1 MEKLGSGTSGAKIIL
16 VGEHAVVYG
25 VPAIAVPFNG
35 CLTTVEVFKTNEDLT
50 IESRFHNGYLK
61 DGSNTIFGM
70 QQLVYY
76 ILDLLE
82 MPKHGLHFKVTS
94 NIEPQRGLGSS
105 AALSVATTRALFNAF
120 NKELSD
126 DELIEHSM
134 YAEKIH
140 HTNPSGLDVLTI
152 VKQKPV
158 WFVRNEGFKVVDINF
173 DGYLLI
179 IDTKMMSQTKLAVEA
194 VLSLKQKNPTLIN
207 KAFEEIKEV
216 VVNSKKYLENNN
228 IKELANAMK
237 KNQAALETIGVS
249 NATLEKTIADA
260 YEFGILGA
268 KLTGGGMGGCVIGI
282 TEDLKTANN
291 IINNFSL
298 LNINVWLYRL
308 GDLNES

>member
-70 QQLVYY
+70 QQLVYC

-82 MPKHGLHFKVTS
+82 IPKYGIHFKVTS

-228 IKELANAMK
+228 VKELANAMK

-268 KLTGGGMGGCVIGI
+268 KLTGGGMGGCVIAI
-282 TEDLKTANN
+282 TEDLVTAEN
-291 IINNFSL
+291 IIKEFKL
-298 LNINVWLYRL
+298 LNIDVWLYRL

>member
-70 QQLVYY
+70 QQLIYH

-94 NIEPQRGLGSS
+94 TVEPQRGLGSS

-282 TEDLKTANN
+282 TEDLVIAEN
-291 IINNFSL
+291 IIKEFKL
-298 LNINVWLYRL
+298 LNIDVWLYRL

>member
-1 MEKLGSGTSGAKIIL
+1 MEKLGKGTSGAKIIL

-25 VPAIAVPFNG
+25 IPAIAVPFNG
-35 CLTTVEVFKTNEDLT
+35 CTTTVEVFKTNEELT

-70 QQLVYY
+70 QQLIYY
-76 ILDLLE
+76 ILDSFNE
-82 MPKHGLHFKVTS
+82 PKHGLHFKVTS

-105 AALSVATTRALFNAF
+105 AALSVSTTKALFNAF

-126 DELIEHSM
+126 KELINLSM

-140 HTNPSGLDVLTI
+140 HTNPSGLDVVTI
-152 VKQKPV
+152 VEQKPI
-158 WFVRNEGFKVVDINF
+158 WFVRNEGFKPLDIKFN
-173 DGYLLI
+173 GYLMI

-194 VLSLKQKNPTLIN
+194 VASLKLKNPTLVN
-207 KAFEEIKEV
+207 KAFEDIKEV
-216 VVNSKKYLENNN
+216 VVKSKEYLENNN
-228 IKELANAMK
+228 IKELANIMK
-237 KNQAALETIGVS
+237 INQTALETIGVS

-268 KLTGGGMGGCVIGI
+268 KLTGGGMGGCVIGV
-282 TEDLKTANN
+282 TEDLVTAQN
-291 IINNFSL
+291 IINKFKT
-298 LNINVWLYRL
+298 LNIDVWLYRL